1 MSLILFHNKCQ
12 VLICL
17 IFWIIF
23 CIPLPLAAQ
32 SSFDWGWSTSSG
44 QQRTG
49 IEDYFE
55 DAIADELTQSRSGR
69 FIGAYREHVSPIQGH
84 RCPCLPTCS
93 VFTLYSIQK
102 YGFFVGLVMG
112 VERLYLREN
121 LDIINQLHYMPVLGS
136 DGSSRVYDP
145 PEANF
150 IFEEYD
156 WRIIDPDLDLLR
168 LDQLRSSDRDTP
180 AR

>member
-1 MSLILFHNKCQ
+1 MSRIHIGFMLW
-12 VLICL
+12 
-17 IFWIIF
+17 IFI
-23 CIPLPLAAQ
+23 CIPLPLTAQ
-32 SSFDWGWSTSSG
+32 SSFDWGWNTSSG
-44 QQRTG
+44 QQRSTIG
-49 IEDYFE
+49 LYFE
-55 DAIADELTQSRSGR
+55 NAIADELTKSRSGR
-69 FIGAYREHVSPIQGH
+69 LIGAYREHVSPIQGH
-84 RCPCLPTCS
+84 RCPCFPSCS

-150 IFEEYD
+150 IFKKYD
-156 WRIIDPDLDLLR
+156 WRVIDPDLDILR
-168 LDQLRSSDRDTP
+168 LDQLRSSDRDSS

>member
-1 MSLILFHNKCQ
+1 MRGEMVMNLINVSV
-12 VLICL
+12 VLCVFL
-17 IFWIIF
+17 
-23 CIPLPLAAQ
+23 CIPSQLAAQ
-32 SSFDWGWSTSSG
+32 SSFDWGWSTAPG
-44 QQRTG
+44 QQRSG
-49 IEDYFE
+49 IEEYFE
-55 DAIADELTQSRSGR
+55 NAIADDLTKSRSGR
-69 FIGAYREHVSPIQGH
+69 LIGAYRKHVSPIQGH

-150 IFEEYD
+150 IFKKYD
-156 WRIIDPDLDLLR
+156 WRIIDPNLDILR
-168 LDQLRSSDRDTP
+168 LDQLRSSDRDSS

>member
-1 MSLILFHNKCQ
+1 MFRILFGFTLC
-12 VLICL
+12 VLL
-17 IFWIIF
+17 

-44 QQRTG
+44 YQRLG

-55 DAIADELTQSRSGR
+55 SAIADKLTKSRSER
-69 FIGAYREHVSPIQGH
+69 LIGAYRAHVSPIQGH
-84 RCPCLPTCS
+84 RCPCLPSCS
-93 VFTLYSIQK
+93 VFTLYSIEK

-121 LDIINQLHYMPVLGS
+121 LDIMNRLHYMPVLDS

-150 IFEEYD
+150 IFKKYD
-156 WRIIDPDLDLLR
+156 WRIIDPDFDILR
-168 LDQLRSSDRDTP
+168 LDRLRSSDRDSSD
-180 AR
+180 R